1 MCDTCSLPFCP
12 LGEREG
18 MELCGRARS
27 VMCVLHIT
35 RSTWWSFACGNSA
48 CRILQ
53 CLSHHS
59 MHHTVPPSWGVKK
72 TRWGG
77 SKKQGG
83 GSKKQGGGQKN
94 KVGGQK
100 NRLSVKQLGNPLS
113 FPRFVVTYLEVDCNQ
128 FLQSSA

>member
-1 MCDTCSLPFCP
+1 MSVTSQYAPHSP
-12 LGEREG
+12 TQLGG
-18 MELCGRARS
+18 QKNK
-27 VMCVLHIT
+27 V
-35 RSTWWSFACGNSA
+35 
-48 CRILQ
+48 
-53 CLSHHS
+53 
-59 MHHTVPPSWGVKK
+59 
-72 TRWGG
+72 GG
-77 SKKQGG
+77 GQKNKVG

>member
-1 MCDTCSLPFCP
+1 MLAAT
-12 LGEREG
+12 
-18 MELCGRARS
+18 
-27 VMCVLHIT
+27 VLAGFYNVCHIT
-35 RSTWWSFACGNSA
+35 VCTT
-48 CRILQ
+48 Q
-53 CLSHHS
+53 SH
-59 MHHTVPPSWGVKK
+59 PA
-72 TRWGG
+72 GG
-77 SKKQGG
+77 SKKQGGGGQKNKVG